1 MKIVLQVE
9 QKENYSLTFSDVIAT
24 IFSIF
29 LYLFTGWKHQKKT
42 QLSASDNGTFESL
55 GQARKSGAFSGKST
69 EVLLTFTC
77 LIPRV
82 KQFPSHP
89 TPEVDNLKCPVQCA
103 FDGDVRRM
111 NQCCFYVYRWAINC
125 ARSIMKRSCRSCCE
139 RTLVRALPP
148 SLSPPRTQNYCLFS
162 QFRMEVPP
170 SNVYSP
176 CISVHAKTWV
186 GSWNPLNVK

>member
-9 QKENYSLTFSDVIAT
+9 QKENCSLTFSDVIAT
-24 IFSIF
+24 NFSIF

-69 EVLLTFTC
+69 EVLLTSTC

-103 FDGDVRRM
+103 FDGDVRRL
-111 NQCCFYVYRWAINC
+111 NQCCFYVYRWAIT
-125 ARSIMKRSCRSCCE
+125 IV
-139 RTLVRALPP
+139 LVRSWNVPVDHVASELLWEPFPRLCHPLPP
-148 SLSPPRTQNYCLFS
+148 PPPRTQNYCLFS

-170 SNVYSP
+170 S
-176 CISVHAKTWV
+176 
-186 GSWNPLNVK
+186 